1 MEPRTS
7 VTFAGRTLEIRKDHI
22 GIHFENYIKK
32 ELKMVSVTRGRLSQ
46 KSEPTTE
53 AEKVALRTTVYQLNW
68 LGKEGCPTVA
78 GTASLLA
85 SRLEKSTVE
94 DISIANAAV
103 RSLKETASLTLKLWK
118 FKSIH
123 DIIPVTFSDCAGP
136 GSAANGSSQGAHV
149 LCLSEKKLA
158 TGDLAKIFLI
168 RWRSN
173 KIRRTVA
180 STFVGEAVTF
190 SESLAEVEY
199 LQVMLRDIIH
209 NDVNV
214 RNWTASLGCF
224 IPIALELSELKNYSE
239 ALNVIDAKSV
249 YDAVI
254 RNGSSLKQGRRT
266 AIDLAMARETLQHV
280 QATIR
285 WCPHTKMI
293 ADCLTKA
300 EVSKGNDAMAS
311 VIRNGTY
318 RLAPET
324 DEHRMRQEDPL
335 RKLRDRRTSA
345 TLMKEAQD
353 CDEDYTDRN
362 K

>member
-1 MEPRTS
+1 M
-7 VTFAGRTLEIRKDHI
+7 
-22 GIHFENYIKK
+22 
-32 ELKMVSVTRGRLSQ
+32 
-46 KSEPTTE
+46 
-53 AEKVALRTTVYQLNW
+53 
-68 LGKEGCPTVA
+68 
-78 GTASLLA
+78 
-85 SRLEKSTVE
+85 E

-149 LCLSEKKLA
+149 LCLAEKKLA
-158 TGDLAKIFLI
+158 TGDLAKISPI

-173 KIRRTVA
+173 KIRRNVA
-180 STFVGEAVTF
+180 STLVGEAVTF

-224 IPIALELSELKNYSE
+224 IPIALELIELKNYSK

-249 YDAVI
+249 YESVI
-254 RNGSSLKQGRRT
+254 RNGSSLKQDRRT

-280 QATIR
+280 QSSVR

-293 ADCLTKA
+293 ADSLTNA

-311 VIRNGTY
+311 VLKHGTY
-318 RLAPET
+318 RLRPKRKNSECAKKTHSGNYGIAAP
-324 DEHRMRQEDPL
+324 
-335 RKLRDRRTSA
+335 
-345 TLMKEAQD
+345 AQ
-353 CDEDYTDRN
+353 T
-362 K
+362 